1 LWGWRP
7 DKEGKLMER
16 VVRRYPSDLTD
27 AQWEKIRQLIPRS
40 PPIGA
45 DRTVS
50 IREVVNAVFYISR
63 GGCSWRMLPKDFP
76 PWQTVYGY
84 FARWKRDGTWK
95 QIHDTLRA
103 EVRTK
108 AGREEEP
115 SAGIVDSQSVKTTEK
130 GGCMGT
136 MLARK
141 STAASGI
148 SS

>member
-1 LWGWRP
+1 
-7 DKEGKLMER
+7 MEK
-16 VVRRYPSDLTD
+16 VARRYPSDLTD
-27 AQWEKIRQLIPRS
+27 AQWEKIRRLIPPS

-50 IREVVNAVFYISR
+50 IREVINAVFYISR

-76 PWQTVYGY
+76 PWETVYGY
-84 FARWKRDGTWK
+84 FAQWKRDGTWK
-95 QIHDTLRA
+95 RIHDTLRG
-103 EVRTK
+103 EVRTE
-108 AGREEEP
+108 AGREEQP

-130 GGCMGT
+130 GGYMGT